1 MSRPTNT
8 ASSSDDAEQ
17 AIPADDPLTTKE
29 GWRRFVDH
37 QPHPPTLPTAA
48 QWAAMTGRE
57 RTAHD
62 EARRDY
68 HGDLPLVNT
77 PTIQKV
83 ITTSRLLIQLNR
95 RQVSARRGV
104 IISGASGTGKT
115 TALTQLGRT
124 HERHTRKRHPQD
136 HHRLPVLYVTVPP
149 AATARMLAVEFARFL
164 GLEFT
169 ARANITDIVNAV
181 CATAA
186 HTRLELALGG
196 PVTRLLAHHRYVCTR
211 HRYWIG
217 PPDIDQPATPLA
229 RLDDIVAA
237 QRHHL
242 RLLHRHG
249 RAAVYD
255 AVLTGLMIYGH
266 FWNERTQTPTGAWN
280 HWTRRADLL
289 IPPGTESAT
298 FSASRLFAAV
308 YPEAVNLAALIS
320 SPTWRRLATGDT
332 NQQRRFTT
340 EVGRRLGEPHYEPG
354 AGDAV
359 AHWMIT
365 DASRPPSGPNKAFP
379 DTRSHGATRPTTTSA
394 QSRQRHDR
402 SSHWFGR
409 HRRGGGI
416 ILHHRHIRPVL
427 IREWSPKM
435 DGFDA
440 QIWAS
445 RTTVAI

>member
-1 MSRPTNT
+1 LPIPLPPAHQETI
-8 ASSSDDAEQ
+8 SSYLTRLATLHGL
-17 AIPADDPLTTKE
+17 DPQELWE
-29 GWRRFVDH
+29 
-37 QPHPPTLPTAA
+37 PISIPTLPGRRRRTVAA
-48 QWAAMTGRE
+48 DLLTDLTGRRAE
-57 RTAHD
+57 HLGWA
-62 EARRDY
+62 
-68 HGDLPLVNT
+68 LPEL
-77 PTIQKV
+77 
-83 ITTSRLLIQLNR
+83 
-95 RQVSARRGV
+95 RQPAPDW
-104 IISGASGTGKT
+104 
-115 TALTQLGRT
+115 TAL
-124 HERHTRKRHPQD
+124 RHQAQGGCPRCDARH
-136 HHRLPVLYVTVPP
+136 
-149 AATARMLAVEFARFL
+149 
-164 GLEFT
+164 
-169 ARANITDIVNAV
+169 
-181 CATAA
+181 
-186 HTRLELALGG
+186 LGG

-217 PPDIDQPATPLA
+217 PPDIDQPATILTA
-229 RLDDIVAA
+229 GLDDIVAA

-249 RAAVYD
+249 CAAVYD
-255 AVLTGLMIYGH
+255 AVLTGLMICGH
-266 FWNERTQTPTGAWN
+266 LWNERTKTPTGAWH

-289 IPPGTESAT
+289 IPPGTESAS

-340 EVGRRLGEPHYEPG
+340 EVGRRLGDPHYEPS
-354 AGDAV
+354 AGDPI

-365 DASRPPSGPNKAFP
+365 DASRPPSRPNKAFP

-394 QSRQRHDR
+394 QSQQRHDR

-416 ILHHRHIRPVL
+416 ILHHRHIQPVL